1 MSTSGVFSFPM
12 LVSLGATLVYFLCIG
27 HFQWVKLAHV
37 PSTIDY
43 GAKYTN
49 SQFNFNEVRFPV
61 KDSTDEAVI
70 HGWLL
75 TPVQKDS
82 NVPLPLVL
90 MSHGLG
96 SQKDMGLLPY
106 AEKFVDSGFA
116 ALMIDYRYFGGST
129 NSNYTNVRNLIN
141 PWNHIADI
149 QTVIDAVQQGQLG
162 GRVDPARMVL
172 WGTSFAGG
180 HMLKTASDNA
190 ALVKGVISQVPH
202 LDGKAA
208 SLKALKTR
216 GPRGFLRV
224 LFLAVADI
232 ALDQINTL
240 GRKAGYN
247 FDLPAVY
254 VKIVGTAEE
263 TAYMVLE
270 ASELKSYFGKHPK
283 SYLGGWRNLAPAR
296 MLAFM
301 SLYSPKEEVTKIQ
314 APVLFV
320 AATQDSLCPIEFVR
334 EAAAAAPKGELMEVN
349 TTHFE
354 LYQGENFEMITTEMV
369 AFAQRCVE

>member
-1 MSTSGVFSFPM
+1 M

-37 PSTIDY
+37 PSTVDY

-49 SQFNFNEVRFPV
+49 SFNEVSFPV
-61 KDSTDEAVI
+61 KDSVDDAVI

-82 NVPLPLVL
+82 NAPLPLVL

-96 SQKDMGLLPY
+96 SQKDMGLLFY

-141 PWNHIADI
+141 PWNHLADI
-149 QTVIDAVQQGQLG
+149 QTVVDAVQAGQMG
-162 GRVDPARMVL
+162 GRVDPARIVL

-180 HMLKTASDNA
+180 HMLKIANDNA
-190 ALVKGVISQVPH
+190 AVVKGVISQVPH

-232 ALDQINTL
+232 ALDQINIL

-263 TAYMVLE
+263 TAFMVLE

-283 SYLGGWRNLAPAR
+283 KYLGGWRNLAPAR

-301 SLYSPKEEVTKIQ
+301 SLYSPKEEVSKIQ

-354 LYQGENFEMITTEMV
+354 LYQGQNFEMITTEMV
-369 AFAQRCVE
+369 TFAQRCVE